1 MMPATQPE
9 LTLYHTPGA
18 CSRVTLNALEELAL
32 AFDDRPV
39 DIFKGAQF
47 SPDYRAV
54 NPKAKVPALLVGDQL
69 LTETPAII
77 LWLTELVPD
86 ETLLPGLTALARAQA
101 FADLVWCSNTLHPLA
116 RTIRMPNR
124 ATAGD
129 PAPVRETA
137 VAAMTPLLASIDA
150 RLAQQPWWF
159 GDRWSIVD
167 VYLSWVLGMC
177 EGGVDTRQFAAL
189 VAHRHAVRARP
200 SFERALERETRALAA
215 AGIELPGGGRL

>member
-1 MMPATQPE
+1 MTE

-18 CSRVTLNALEELAL
+18 CSRVTMNALEELAL
-32 AFDDRPV
+32 PFEDHAV

-54 NPKAKVPALLVGDQL
+54 NPKGKVPALLVGDQL

-77 LWLTELVPD
+77 LWLTELVPG
-86 ETLLPGLTALARAQA
+86 ETLLPGSTGLARAQA

-116 RTIRMPNR
+116 RTIRMPHR
-124 ATAGD
+124 ATTGD
-129 PAPVRETA
+129 PAPVREA
-137 VAAMTPLLASIDA
+137 AIAAMTPLLASIDA

-159 GDRWSIVD
+159 GERWSIVD

-177 EGGVDTRQFAAL
+177 EGGVEVSQLPAL
-189 VAHRHAVRARP
+189 AAHRQKVRARP
-200 SFERALERETRALAA
+200 SFQRALERETRAMAA
-215 AGIELPGGGRL
+215 AGIELPGGGQL